1 MILNSPYITGSLTVT
16 GNTTLMGALTVTGSL
31 SGTAATAS
39 FALTLGGT
47 GSVGFATTGAF
58 SATSG
63 SASSRLTQIEQVY
76 ATTGSN
82 SFRATQSITG
92 SLTVTGQIIAQ
103 TLNVQQVTS
112 SIVYSSGSNTF
123 GCDIN
128 SRQTF
133 TGSFYQTGSIVLF
146 NTNCTIFGIA
156 PGDFSFNV
164 GTTCVGSNAS
174 IAQFFNNDYTAG
186 TRGFIRVRNSANAGA
201 TTSAYFGQGQDQ
213 NTYFYNNDPSRCGD
227 IVITIGGCVG
237 INTSSPAT
245 QLDVKGAIRSTAG
258 ALQVGKFGIASNPS
272 LSIGL
277 DQPGFGGSTIINGWG
292 NSSNGGIS
300 VGTTRTDGFAFTVN
314 TNVTMDAN
322 WQPSGAGTYA
332 FVVNGNG
339 NTGVGTCN
347 PTSQFHVCSAYSQTP
362 LIVQGGGN
370 GNVPIACFMSGPNQL
385 AIIDDNGNLII
396 GSTSFSTRGTTTS
409 SGLLV
414 CGRVGIGNPSPKEN
428 FTIGNIQNGN
438 GGLAFCYMPVT
449 SGVWSTFACVTDG
462 DTNVVTDITF
472 VNGNDFNRS
481 GAFLGRWAYNGTCG
495 ALHIVNCA
503 YNWGQNVNMD
513 LRNSG
518 GALQI
523 CLSGGYTVYKVQART
538 QGSRAT
544 G

>member
-1 MILNSPYITGSLTVT
+1 LT
-16 GNTTLMGALTVTGSL
+16 
-31 SGTAATAS
+31 GTAATSS
-39 FALTLGGT
+39 FALTLQGT

-347 PTSQFHVCSAYSQTP
+347 PTSQLHVCSAYSQTP

-523 CLSGGYTVYKVQART
+523 CLSGGYAVYKVQART